1 MVVALLMI
9 YYNKSRGGATIWK
22 LNRKH
27 SLPVCLG
34 VLHVSRQFIALQQ
47 YWLCKSSKEDVPTA
61 PILWRPTFSLRLLNY
76 RERPIYNCFVVSSR
90 FIRRP
95 FKKPTNSVEPIYRWW
110 LYPLCGASGRPEK
123 RKNDRFGDTAGRNFG
138 LLTRLYSTIRCEH
151 TPISLDE

>member
-27 SLPVCLG
+27 SLPVWTARITTIHRAAA
-34 VLHVSRQFIALQQ
+34 VLTLQVQ
-47 YWLCKSSKEDVPTA
+47 QEDVPTA
-61 PILWRPTFSLRLLNY
+61 PILWRPAFSLRLLNY
-76 RERPIYNCFVVSSR
+76 RERPICNCFVVSSP

-123 RKNDRFGDTAGRNFG
+123 RKNDLFGDTAGRNFD